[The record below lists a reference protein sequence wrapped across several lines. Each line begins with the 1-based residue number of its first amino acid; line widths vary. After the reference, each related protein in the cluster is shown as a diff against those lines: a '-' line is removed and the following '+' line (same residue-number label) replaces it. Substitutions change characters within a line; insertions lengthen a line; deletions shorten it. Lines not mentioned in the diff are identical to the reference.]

1 LFIANDAY
9 LTKLQYIEAIN
20 FSKYEIGGHY
30 KWHLDSQK
38 DIYTEH
44 KGNGRDISA
53 SFFLDNPETYKG
65 GELEFFDRGIENPPQ
80 PQGCLC
86 LFPSLLTHRVKKV
99 TSGKRS
105 TLVIWGHIFN
115 PDE

>member
-1 LFIANDAY
+1 
-9 LTKLQYIEAIN
+9 
-20 FSKYEIGGHY
+20 
-30 KWHLDSQK
+30 LDDPK
-38 DIYTEH
+38 
-44 KGNGRDISA
+44 
-53 SFFLDNPETYKG
+53 TYKG
-65 GELEFFDRGIENPPQ
+65 GELEFFDHGIVNPSQ

-115 PDE
+115 PEE